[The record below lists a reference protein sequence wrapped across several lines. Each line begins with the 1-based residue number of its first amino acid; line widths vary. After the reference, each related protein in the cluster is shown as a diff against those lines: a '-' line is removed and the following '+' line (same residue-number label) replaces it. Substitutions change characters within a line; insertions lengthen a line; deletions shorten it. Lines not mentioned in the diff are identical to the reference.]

1 VVCCRGTRVG
11 CRVRIKPGAVIGG
24 TGFGYAP
31 GEDGLERIPHAGRC
45 LIEDD
50 VDIGANS
57 CIDRG
62 SIDDTVIG
70 AGTKI
75 EGTIGLVDPA
85 RVLNDSNAGKKAK
98 ESLTAF
104 SKNRQALIEM
114 EEKELRR
121 MEEDF
126 VKQASVLSPAAKN
139 EREQVFRRRMAEYQQ
154 KAAELNREV
163 QEKQKDVLE
172 AFRDKV
178 EAVVAKVANRNGLR
192 VVIDKGKGGP
202 AIYGAEELDIT
213 TQVIEEFN
221 KEYP

>member
-1 VVCCRGTRVG
+1 MMSMGT
-11 CRVRIKPGAVIGG
+11 
-24 TGFGYAP
+24 TQ
-31 GEDGLERIPHAGRC
+31 AGRFLWVMALAAWVAMAAGC
-45 LIEDD
+45 
-50 VDIGANS
+50 A
-57 CIDRG
+57 
-62 SIDDTVIG
+62 G

-154 KAAELNREV
+154 KATELNREV

>member
-1 VVCCRGTRVG
+1 MGT
-11 CRVRIKPGAVIGG
+11 
-24 TGFGYAP
+24 TG
-31 GEDGLERIPHAGRC
+31 AGRVLWVMALAAWVATAAGC
-45 LIEDD
+45 
-50 VDIGANS
+50 A
-57 CIDRG
+57 
-62 SIDDTVIG
+62 G

>member
-1 VVCCRGTRVG
+1 MMSMDTTR
-11 CRVRIKPGAVIGG
+11 
-24 TGFGYAP
+24 
-31 GEDGLERIPHAGRC
+31 AGRA
-45 LIEDD
+45 LW
-50 VDIGANS
+50 VMALAAWVATGAG
-57 CIDRG
+57 CA
-62 SIDDTVIG
+62 G

-98 ESLTAF
+98 ESLSSF
-104 SKNRQALIEM
+104 SKNRQALIEI

-126 VKQASVLSPAAKN
+126 IKQASVLSPAAKN

-178 EAVVAKVANRNGLR
+178 EAVVAKVAKRNGLR

-202 AIYGAEELDIT
+202 AIYGEEELDIT